1 MVKRSHRDLLAWQES
16 MLLVEAVYAVTTTFP
31 KEELFGLTS
40 QLRRAAVSVPANIA
54 EGAARNGSKELL
66 QFLGIASGSLSEVDT
81 LVEIALRQGY
91 IADIG
96 DLLTRIQRVTS
107 LLLGLRE
114 SVRKKI
120 AAPG

>member
-1 MVKRSHRDLLAWQES
+1 MVKRAHRDLLAWQEA
-16 MLLVEAVYAVTTTFP
+16 MRLVEDVYAITATFP

-40 QLRRAAVSVPANIA
+40 QLRRAAVSIPANIA

-81 LVEIALRQGY
+81 LIEIAWRQGF
-91 IADIG
+91 ISEANAPFE
-96 DLLTRIQRVTS
+96 RVQRVTS

-114 SVRKKI
+114 SVRKKV
-120 AAPG
+120 AAAL

>member
-1 MVKRSHRDLLAWQES
+1 MVKRSHRDLLAWQEA
-16 MLLVEAVYAVTTTFP
+16 MQLVEDVYAITRTFP

-40 QLRRAAVSVPANIA
+40 QLRRAAVSIPANIA

-81 LVEIALRQGY
+81 LIEIAWRQNY
-91 IADIG
+91 IAEANA
-96 DLLTRIQRVTS
+96 LFEQIQRVTS

-114 SVRKKI
+114 SVRNKI
-120 AAPG
+120 AAAK

>member
-1 MVKRSHRDLLAWQES
+1 MKRAHRDLLAWQES
-16 MLLVEAVYAVTTTFP
+16 MKLVEDIYALTHTFP
-31 KEELFGLTS
+31 KEEVFGLTS

-81 LVEIALRQGY
+81 LVEIAWRQGY
-91 IADIG
+91 VSETG
-96 DLLTRIQRVTS
+96 HLFERIQRVTS

-120 AAPG
+120 AAST